1 MANAKVKEAEKKR
14 NARPSMAEINREKKE
29 LLNLLLKKAGIT
41 YKELVDSSVGLWVA
55 SNTDRLTASEKKQ
68 FKVLHF

>member
-41 YKELVDSSVGLWVA
+41 YKDLVDSSVGLWVA

>member
-1 MANAKVKEAEKKR
+1 MANVKVKETAEKK
-14 NARPSMAEINREKKE
+14 NTRPSAAEINREKKE

-41 YKELVDSSVGLWVA
+41 YKDLVTNSVGLWVA

-68 FKVLHF
+68 FKLLHF

>member
-1 MANAKVKEAEKKR
+1 MASEKVKDITKKK
-14 NARPSMAEINREKKE
+14 NARPSAAEINREKKE

-41 YKELVDSSVGLWVA
+41 YKDLVDSSVGLWVA

-68 FKVLHF
+68 FKLLHF

>member
-1 MANAKVKEAEKKR
+1 MANVKAKETVKKK
-14 NARPSMAEINREKKE
+14 NTRPSTAEINREKKE
-29 LLNLLLKKAGIT
+29 LLNLLLKKAEIT
-41 YKELVDSSVGLWVA
+41 YKDLVDSSVGLWVA

>member
-14 NARPSMAEINREKKE
+14 NARPSTAEINREKKE

-41 YKELVDSSVGLWVA
+41 YKDLVDSSVGLWVA

>member
-1 MANAKVKEAEKKR
+1 MANVKAKETAEKK
-14 NARPSMAEINREKKE
+14 NTRPSAAEINREKKE

-41 YKELVDSSVGLWVA
+41 YKDLVTNSVGLWVA